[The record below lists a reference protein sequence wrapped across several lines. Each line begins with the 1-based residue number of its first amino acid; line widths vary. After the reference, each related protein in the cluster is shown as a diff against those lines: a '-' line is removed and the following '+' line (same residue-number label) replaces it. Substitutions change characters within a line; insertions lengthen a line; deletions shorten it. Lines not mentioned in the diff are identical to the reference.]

1 MKHLLVILFPLL
13 LLAACNDNGVPVVV
27 KFPDVP
33 QDLITACPDLAKLDS
48 DKPIELSQVLSSV
61 TTNYGQY
68 YECKVKVDNWIEW
81 YNAQKKIFD
90 SIK

>member
-1 MKHLLVILFPLL
+1 MKRLLIILFPLL
-13 LLAACNDNGVPVVV
+13 LLAACDDGGVPITV

-33 QDLITACPDLAKLDS
+33 KDLITACPDLTKLDPN
-48 DKPIELSQVLSSV
+48 KTVELSQVISGV
-61 TTNYGQY
+61 TANYSQY

>member
-1 MKHLLVILFPLL
+1 MKRLL
-13 LLAACNDNGVPVVV
+13 LICAICSLAGCASQGVPIVA

-33 QDLITACPDLAKLDS
+33 QDLITTCPDLAKLDVE
-48 DKPIELSQVLSSV
+48 KTTQLSQVIAGV
-61 TTNYGQY
+61 TANYSQY

-81 YNAQKKIFD
+81 YNSQKKIFD

>member
-1 MKHLLVILFPLL
+1 MKRLLILLFLLVLL
-13 LLAACNDNGVPVVV
+13 TACDDGGVPVVV

-33 QDLITACPDLAKLDS
+33 QDLVTACPDLAKLDTG
-48 DKPIELSQVLSSV
+48 KTVELSQVISGV
-61 TTNYGQY
+61 TANYSQY

-81 YNAQKKIFD
+81 YNAQKKIFN